1 MSFGFSVG
9 DFIAVGKLIAD
20 ITSCLK
26 EAGGSKSEYRDVVL
40 ELECLRKALVHLDRL
55 QSQPGN
61 SLSTDSI
68 KYAALSCRRPL
79 EEFLE
84 KLKRRYETSL
94 GPSTTG
100 SGSAWKAPVDKVR
113 FRLGGSDEIRRIQSY
128 LSVHIG
134 TLNMLLAE
142 HGLETMNLAQEK
154 TESEQLAIRE
164 RLDTTKGVLAQVRD
178 SVTKQAAALYN
189 ATALLEQLYN
199 LVSGEVCTSW
209 KRLEDM
215 VAGAWYVVTALVRS
229 LLDGCSNAE
238 QRFNTADI
246 WGCVRDTER
255 RPQPS
260 RHPMDFLSRPCA
272 G

>member
-61 SLSTDSI
+61 LSTDSI

-79 EEFLE
+79 EEFLG
-84 KLKRRYETSL
+84 KLKRYETSL
-94 GPSTTG
+94 GPSATG
-100 SGSAWKAPVDKVR
+100 SRSAWKAPVDKVR
-113 FRLGGSDEIRRIQSY
+113 FRFSGSDEVRRIQSY

-199 LVSGEVCTSW
+199 LVSGEIRTSW

-260 RHPMDFLSRPCA
+260 RHPMDFPARPCA